1 MFTENHEL
9 AAKLEASAAHDWE
22 RFTTKHTCYPLQT
35 ELERLKAASIA
46 INAQLLTAWRIAYA
60 NPDTHTPLWD
70 EVTALRKKS
79 FAAYAAW
86 NAARKAAT
94 TGGAL

>member
-1 MFTENHEL
+1 MSN
-9 AAKLEASAAHDWE
+9 
-22 RFTTKHTCYPLQT
+22 QT
-35 ELERLKAASIA
+35 ELKRLKAASIA
-46 INAQLLTAWRIAYA
+46 INAQLMKAWKIAYA

-70 EVTALRKKS
+70 EVTALHKKS
-79 FAAYAAW
+79 TAAYAAW